1 MAALE
6 LTASAYTP
14 VCRAQYYAELAASSP
29 AAAETIAST
38 HRSDTRRDGQAE
50 WAWVAWINTGMTDPP
65 KVATKSPLLTE
76 LDVA

>member
-50 WAWVAWINTGMTDPP
+50 WA
-65 KVATKSPLLTE
+65 
-76 LDVA
+76 